1 MTVITSISDRTNDSW
16 YTFKSV
22 KKRSSFTKKENSALT
37 EHACLTN
44 HTNGWDK
51 LKVSPLISVTTNAF
65 FGSLPGGISSP
76 PSWWWQ
82 LTTWGLFTP
91 RQKKGQLISEQIEG
105 PLLAAIRSSLMKAL
119 DRSVETSGLWIITSR
134 LHSLIKS
141 FNQSSIKPCLIVYLV
156 ALWTLIYQNNMTWL
170 KKQALKIWLFDFRV
184 KQHFLGKKIAACQLK
199 PLLLRR
205 IHSRRNVTWLG

>member
-1 MTVITSISDRTNDSW
+1 MITSISGRPNDSLVHVW
-16 YTFKSV
+16 KSV
-22 KKRSSFTKKENSALT
+22 KKLSSFTKKKIQLWRS
-37 EHACLTN
+37 ACLTN

-51 LKVSPLISVTTNAF
+51 LKLSPPNRRHYQRF
-65 FGSLPGGISSP
+65 FRKPGILSP

-105 PLLAAIRSSLMKAL
+105 HLVAAIRSFLMKAL
-119 DRSVETSGLWIITSR
+119 DRSVETLGLWIITSR

-141 FNQSSIKPCLIVYLV
+141 LNQSSIKPCLIVHLV

-184 KQHFLGKKIAACQLK
+184 KQHFLGKKIAAGHLK
-199 PLLLRR
+199 P
-205 IHSRRNVTWLG
+205 S